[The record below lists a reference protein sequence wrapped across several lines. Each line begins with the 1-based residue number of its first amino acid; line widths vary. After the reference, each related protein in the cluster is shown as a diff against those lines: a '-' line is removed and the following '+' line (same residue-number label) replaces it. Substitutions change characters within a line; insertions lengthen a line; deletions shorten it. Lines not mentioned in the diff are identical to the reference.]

1 VSAAQIAAGVA
12 AVLLLGAAVWQRRR
26 LGFEKTALAVA
37 AGLALGVYASGVLSE
52 VPDPEKFI
60 EDLAQALGRWTYALV
75 AGLAFLET
83 GAFVGL
89 IAPGEFTV
97 ILGGVIAGQ
106 GEINVSLLLALT
118 WLSAFLGDTTSFV
131 IGSRLGR
138 GFLERHGP
146 KVKITGERLS
156 QVEGYFAKHGG
167 KTILVGRF
175 IGLIRALAPFIA
187 GSSKMP
193 YRRFAPYSIIGT
205 GLWATTFVLLGF
217 FFWRSF
223 EEVAGIAGRATVAF
237 GVLVALI
244 VGVVYAVRR
253 LRQPEERRR
262 LGAWF
267 ERQGR
272 RPLLRPVAAV
282 VRPLHRRVLR
292 PAWRVIAPQLRF
304 LWQRI
309 TPGDLGIELTTT
321 LAVAS
326 VGGFVFAVYADEL
339 SRGVGLTPAD
349 EEIGNLAEDLRNETA
364 LDVASVVTELGST
377 YVILPLLAI
386 AVVALIWKRRPFELG
401 VLVVGFALVYVGV
414 HLTKAGIDRPRPG
427 GAFASTDG
435 SAFPSGHAAYGTVH
449 VVLAVITARVLPGI
463 VSRAAF
469 VLAAVALA
477 GVIGLTR
484 VYLRAHYWSDVAG
497 GWALA
502 AGAFGAVAAIALLV
516 SYIRQNGHPDGPV
529 EPRHD

>member
-1 VSAAQIAAGVA
+1 MSAARIVAGVA
-12 AVLLLGAAVWQRRR
+12 ALLLLAAAVWRRRR

-37 AGLALGVYASGVLSE
+37 AGVALGVYASGVLSE

-106 GEINVSLLLALT
+106 GEISVSILLALT

-146 KVKITGERLS
+146 KVKITSERLS

-193 YRRFAPYSIIGT
+193 YRRFAPYSVIGT

-237 GVLVALI
+237 GIVVAVI
-244 VGVVYAVRR
+244 VGVVYAYRR
-253 LRQPEERRR
+253 LRRAEERRR

-272 RPLLRPVAAV
+272 RPLLRPVAFVA
-282 VRPLHRRVLR
+282 RPLWRSVLS
-292 PAWRVIAPQLRF
+292 PAWRFVAPQLRF
-304 LWQRI
+304 LWERI

-339 SRGVGLTPAD
+339 APGPKLTPAD
-349 EEIGNLAEDLRNETA
+349 REIAELTADLEIDA
-364 LDVASVVTELGST
+364 AVDVARVATDLGSLP
-377 YVILPLLAI
+377 VMLPLLAV
-386 AVVALIWKRRPFELG
+386 AVGLLVWRRRPFDLG
-401 VLVVGFALVYVGV
+401 VLVIGFAIAYAGV
-414 HLTKAGIDRPRPG
+414 HLAKAGIDRPRPPRPLD
-427 GAFASTDG
+427 STSG
-435 SAFPSGHAAYGTVH
+435 SAFPSGHAAYATAYVAMA
-449 VVLAVITARVLPGI
+449 VVAARALPGTA
-463 VSRAAF
+463 SRAAL
-469 VLAAVALA
+469 VLAAIAVAA
-477 GVIGLTR
+477 AIGLTR
-484 VYLRAHYWSDVAG
+484 VYLRAHYWSDVVG
-497 GWALA
+497 GWALGF
-502 AGAFGAVAAIALLV
+502 GAFGTVAAMALLV
-516 SYIRQNGHPDGPV
+516 SYIRQNARADGAV
-529 EPRHD
+529 ESRNH

>member
-1 VSAAQIAAGVA
+1 MVAAVA
-12 AVLLLGAAVWQRRR
+12 AVLLLAGVVWRRR
-26 LGFEKTALAVA
+26 KLGFERTALAVA
-37 AGLALGVYASGVLSE
+37 AVLALGVYASGVLSE

-89 IAPGEFTV
+89 VAPGEFTV

-106 GEINVSLLLALT
+106 GEINVMVLLALT
-118 WLSAFLGDTTSFV
+118 WLSAFLGDTTSYM

-146 KVKITGERLS
+146 KVKITAERLA

-193 YRRFAPYSIIGT
+193 YRRFAPYSVIGT
-205 GLWATTFVLLGF
+205 GLWSATFILLGY
-217 FFWRSF
+217 FFWHSF
-223 EEVAGIAGRATVAF
+223 EEVAGIAGRATVGF
-237 GVLVALI
+237 GIVVGI
-244 VGVVYAVRR
+244 VVGVVYAYRR
-253 LRQPEERRR
+253 LREEEERRR

-272 RPLLRPVAAV
+272 RPLLRPLAAV
-282 VRPLHRRVLR
+282 LRPVWRRVLK
-292 PAWRVIAPQLRF
+292 PAWRVTAPQLRF
-304 LWQRI
+304 VWKRI

-326 VGGFVFAVYADEL
+326 VGGFVFAAYTDEL
-339 SRGVGLTPAD
+339 SARPGLTPAD
-349 EEIGNLAEDLRNETA
+349 EEIQNLASDLRS
-364 LDVASVVTELGST
+364 DVAVDVAQALTDLGST
-377 YVILPLLAI
+377 YVLIPILAI
-386 AVVALIWKRRPFELG
+386 AVAALLWKRRPFELG
-401 VLVVGFALVYVGV
+401 ALVIGFALVYAGV

-427 GAFASTDG
+427 GALDATDG
-435 SAFPSGHAAYGTVH
+435 SSFPSGHAAYATVY
-449 VVLAVITARVLPGI
+449 VALAVVVARVLPGL

-469 VLAAVALA
+469 VLSAVVLAAA
-477 GVIGLTR
+477 IGLTR
-484 VYLRAHYWSDVAG
+484 VYLRAHYWSDVVG
-497 GWALA
+497 GWALG
-502 AGAFGAVAAIALLV
+502 AGVFGTVAAIALLA
-516 SYIRQNGHPDGPV
+516 SYIRQNGRPDGPV
-529 EPRHD
+529 GPRNG